1 MNNCADFTFTLS
13 AVKKVFAIIFTLVF
27 LFSVLP
33 VREIGKLL
41 GKQQTTEEVHN
52 DDVPPSDDLG
62 GKIKK
67 EMDPFLAYEFHGQSD
82 ILESYNNKVSVAIHG
97 ASILPDHYIPRIPT
111 PPPNIG

>member
-1 MNNCADFTFTLS
+1 
-13 AVKKVFAIIFTLVF
+13 VKKLFAILFVF
-27 LFSVLP
+27 VLLFSVLP

-52 DDVPPSDDLG
+52 DDMPAGDDDFG

-67 EMDPFLAYEFHGQSD
+67 EIDPFLVFEMHEQSD
-82 ILESYNNKVSVAIHG
+82 ILNSYNNKVLVAIHG

>member
-1 MNNCADFTFTLS
+1 MFVFSYYFAS
-13 AVKKVFAIIFTLVF
+13 VKKLFAYLFVVVL

-41 GKQQTTEEVHN
+41 GKSQTTEEVHN
-52 DDVPPSDDLG
+52 DDLQDDDADFS

-67 EMDPFLAYEFHGQSD
+67 EIDPFVSFTYQQEDDVL
-82 ILESYNNKVSVAIHG
+82 ISYNHKIEVAIHG